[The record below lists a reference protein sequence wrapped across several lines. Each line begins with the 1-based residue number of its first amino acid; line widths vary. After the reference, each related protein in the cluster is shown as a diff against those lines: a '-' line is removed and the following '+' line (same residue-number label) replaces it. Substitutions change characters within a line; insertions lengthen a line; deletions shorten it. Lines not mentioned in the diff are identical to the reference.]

1 MAKDKNKIL
10 QRNKAK
16 YSQES
21 CTQQKLRLK
30 VKYAFHKYT
39 VYDIFMGKT
48 IVGYIGIFKDGKYNY
63 AISHRIFDCLDSEI
77 LNLIHSEFSEK
88 TPFLYLNENLY
99 T

>member
-1 MAKDKNKIL
+1 MGKDKTRVL
-10 QRNKAK
+10 QRNKKK

-21 CTQQKLRLK
+21 CTQQLRLK
-30 VKYAFHKYT
+30 VRYTFPKYT

-48 IVGYIGIFKDGKYNY
+48 IVGYIGIFEDGKYNY
-63 AISHRIFDCLDSEI
+63 SISHRIFDCLDSEI
-77 LNLIHSEFSEK
+77 LNLIQSEFSGK